1 MHESNPDEPTVIAFF
16 KGAIAMFAKHP
27 RIERYAWY
35 PWDPFNELTAD
46 GGLTGMGK
54 AFADAPQYK

>member
-1 MHESNPDEPTVIAFF
+1 MNQSNPDDATVALFF

-35 PWDPFNELTAD
+35 PWNPHNELVLDA
-46 GGLTGMGK
+46 GLTPVGT
-54 AFADAPQYK
+54 AFAAAPPYK

>member
-1 MHESNPDEPTVIAFF
+1 
-16 KGAIAMFAKHP
+16 MFAKHP

-46 GGLTGMGK
+46 GGLTGMGM
-54 AFADAPQYK
+54 AFAAAPPYK